1 MSIWGKIAGT
11 LGKFVARTLQWF
23 GEKAV
28 SVGERIE
35 KYSETIRQVSKQ
47 IERRT
52 LEEIQREAEK
62 SISIQS
68 KLQDYSRRRVLP
80 EQLHETAYTQIPRKY
95 RYVAKANVFDR
106 NIKASRTIWIQVDS
120 DRRLTLEEVMKEARE
135 AALRTATE
143 AGSAWGIEDVQVHRA
158 LRRG

>member
-35 KYSETIRQVSKQ
+35 RYSETIRQVSEE

-52 LEEIQREAEK
+52 LQEIQREAEK
-62 SISIQS
+62 SISIQRR
-68 KLQDYSRRRVLP
+68 LQEYSRRRVVP
-80 EQLHETAYTQIPRKY
+80 EQLHETAYTELPRKY
-95 RYVAKANVFDR
+95 RYIAKVNVFDR
-106 NIKASRTIWIQVDS
+106 NIGTSRTIWTQVDA
-120 DRRLTLEEVMKEARE
+120 DRRLTLNDVLEEARN

-143 AGSAWGIEDVQVHRA
+143 AGSLWMIQDVQIHRA
-158 LRRG
+158 LRRE